1 MNDESFIEPAETN
14 EELSERLYQIERKGW
29 ISPKEA
35 LERQKQYRLKL
46 AREFRQAV
54 EMLRLAVPE
63 EGKDY
68 ER

>member
-1 MNDESFIEPAETN
+1 
-14 EELSERLYQIERKGW
+14 
-29 ISPKEA
+29 
-35 LERQKQYRLKL
+35 LKL